1 MKSKLFAVL
10 GASVLVLLVSST
22 LLAHHAGTLYDRDHP
37 VSLKGA
43 VTQFVFTNPHAQIHF
58 DVKDENG
65 NVSNWI
71 AETTSAAALF
81 RLGWN
86 KNTLKFG
93 DMIEVTGAPF
103 KDGRKVVSIFQLI
116 GGNGH
121 GLTEGADELGGG
133 GA

>member
-22 LLAHHAGTLYDRDHP
+22 LLGHHAGTLYDRDHP
-37 VSLKGA
+37 VSLKGT

-71 AETTSAAALF
+71 AETTSPAALF

-103 KDGRKVVSIFQLI
+103 KDGRKVLSIFKLT
-116 GGNGH
+116 GGNAPV
-121 GLTEGADELGGG
+121 LTEGADKP
-133 GA
+133 

>member
-10 GASVLVLLVSST
+10 GASVLVLLVSSA

-37 VSLKGA
+37 VTLKGT

-71 AETTSAAALF
+71 AETTSPAALF

-93 DMIEVTGAPF
+93 DMITVTGAPF
-103 KDGRKVVSIFQLI
+103 KDGRKVLSIFKLT
-116 GGNGH
+116 GGNAPV
-121 GLTEGADELGGG
+121 LTEGADKP
-133 GA
+133 

>member
-10 GASVLVLLVSST
+10 GAIVVVLLVSST
-22 LLAHHAGTLYDRDHP
+22 LFAHHAGTLYDREHP
-37 VSLKGA
+37 VTLKGT

-65 NVSNWI
+65 NVSSWV
-71 AETTSAAALF
+71 AETTSPSALF

-93 DMIEVTGAPF
+93 DTIEVTGAPF
-103 KDGRKVVSIFQLI
+103 KDGRKVLSIFKLT
-116 GGNGH
+116 GGNAPV
-121 GLTEGADELGGG
+121 LTEGADKP
-133 GA
+133 

>member
-37 VSLKGA
+37 VSLKGT

-71 AETTSAAALF
+71 AETTSPAALF

-103 KDGRKVVSIFQLI
+103 KDARKVLRIFKLS
-116 GGNGH
+116 GGNASRLPQGV
-121 GLTEGADELGGG
+121 GKT
-133 GA
+133 

>member
-10 GASVLVLLVSST
+10 GAIVVVLLVSST
-22 LLAHHAGTLYDRDHP
+22 LLAHHAGTLYDREHP
-37 VSLKGA
+37 VSLKGT

-71 AETTSAAALF
+71 AETTSPAALL

-86 KNTLKFG
+86 KNTMKLG
-93 DMIEVTGAPF
+93 DMIEVTEAPF
-103 KDGRKVVSIFQLI
+103 KDGRRVLSVIMFQ
-116 GGNGH
+116 G
-121 GLTEGADELGGG
+121 
-133 GA
+133 

>member
-10 GASVLVLLVSST
+10 GAIVVVLLVSST
-22 LLAHHAGTLYDRDHP
+22 LLAHHAGTLYDREHP
-37 VSLKGA
+37 VTLKGT

-65 NVSNWI
+65 NVSNWV
-71 AETTSAAALF
+71 AETTSPSALF

-93 DMIEVTGAPF
+93 DTIEVTGAPF
-103 KDGRKVVSIFQLI
+103 KDGRKVLSIFKLT
-116 GGNGH
+116 GGNAPV
-121 GLTEGADELGGG
+121 LTEGADGGPSLP
-133 GA
+133 